1 VSKYEP
7 SKIEPKWQKI
17 WEEKGLYKVDFKKKP
32 KFYCLVMFPY
42 PSGDKLHIGHW
53 YNFGPIDTYAR
64 FKRMQGFNVF
74 EPIGFDA
81 FGLPAENYAIKTGI
95 HPKRSTETNI
105 KYMIK
110 QLKQIGAMYDW
121 SKTVNTS
128 SPRYYKWTQWLFLQL
143 FNNGLAYRKRSSANY
158 CPSCKTVLANE
169 QVADGRCERCDTQVI
184 QKKLEQ
190 WFFKITDYAER
201 LLSGLDKLD
210 WPEKTK
216 IMQRN
221 WIGRSEGAIIKFQIA
236 NSDLQIPIFTTR
248 ADTLFGVTYLVLA
261 PEKWQELSPKIKT
274 KNEISIS
281 TTAQIQKYIK
291 ETEKK
296 TYFERQFNKEKTGV
310 FTGLYAIN
318 PVNNEKIPVWIS
330 DYVLPDYGTGA
341 IMCVPAHD
349 QRDFDFAIKFNLP
362 IKQVIKN
369 TEGENSNL
377 EKAYEGDGTMIN
389 SGKWNGMASEKFRK
403 EIVKWLSQKGLAEKS
418 TQYKIRDW
426 LISRQRYWGAPI
438 PLVFCENCAA
448 KIKSQKSNIKNFTK
462 GELKNPGWIG
472 IPEKNL
478 PVLLPENVDFKPT
491 GQSPLAEAS
500 QFVNTK
506 CPKCGSPAKR
516 ETDTMDTFVCS
527 SWYFLRYLSPNLS
540 SDPWDNK
547 LVAQWLPVDLYVGGA
562 EHATMHLIYARFI
575 TMVLHDLNLIHFEEP
590 FTRLYHQGTIT
601 HKGAKMSKSRGNVV
615 IPDGFIKK
623 YGSDAFRM
631 YLMFMGPYD
640 EGGDWSDYG
649 IIGVWRFLN
658 RVWNLVNSKRN
669 KKDKKP
675 QRGTKNKEIIRKL
688 HQTIKRVTEDLES
701 LRFNTAVASLMEWIN
716 LASNNLEAVDNK
728 MLDIFLK
735 LLAPFAP
742 HLAEEL
748 CSYLGHQKSIFE
760 ESWPQ
765 YEIKMVVQEKITL
778 VIQINGKVRD
788 KIEISPK
795 VNESEIRRIALSRP
809 KIQSRLSGKKIK
821 KTIYVPGRILNIV
834 I

>member
-1 VSKYEP
+1 MSKYEP

-95 HPKRSTETNI
+95 HPKESTETNI

-121 SKTVNTS
+121 SKMINTS

-169 QVADGRCERCDTQVI
+169 QVVDGRCERCDTQVI
-184 QKKLEQ
+184 QKKLDQ

-221 WIGRSEGAIIKFQIA
+221 WIGKSEGAIIKFQITD
-236 NSDLQIPIFTTR
+236 SDLQIPIFTTR
-248 ADTLFGVTYLVLA
+248 PDTLFGVTYLVLA
-261 PEKWQELSPKIKT
+261 PEKWQEISSKIKT
-274 KNEISIS
+274 KNEIS
-281 TTAQIQKYIK
+281 TTAQIHKYIK

-349 QRDFDFAIKFNLP
+349 QRDFEFATKFNLP
-362 IKQVIKN
+362 IKRVIKN
-369 TEGENSNL
+369 TEDGNSKL

-389 SGKWNGMASEKFRK
+389 SGKWDGMDSKKFK
-403 EIVKWLSQKGLAEKS
+403 EEIVKWLYQKGLAKKS
-418 TQYKIRDW
+418 IQYKLRDW

-448 KIKSQKSNIKNFTK
+448 KIKNQKSNIKNFTK
-462 GELKNPGWIG
+462 GELKNPGWIS
-472 IPEKNL
+472 IPEKDL
-478 PVLLPENVDFKPT
+478 PVVLPENVNFKPT
-491 GQSPLAEAS
+491 GESPLAEAS
-500 QFVNTK
+500 QFINTK

-527 SWYFLRYLSPNLS
+527 SWYFLRYLSPDLS
-540 SDPWDNK
+540 SGPWDNK
-547 LVAQWLPVDLYVGGA
+547 RVAQWLPVDLYVGGA

-649 IIGVWRFLN
+649 IIGIWRFLN

-669 KKDKKP
+669 KKDKET
-675 QRGTKNKEIIRKL
+675 QRETKNKETVRKL

-716 LASNNLEAVDNK
+716 LASNNLDAVDNK

-735 LLAPFAP
+735 LLAPFSP

-748 CSYLGHQKSIFE
+748 WSYLGHQKSIFK

-765 YEIKMVVQEKITL
+765 YEIKMIAQEKTTL

-788 KIEISPK
+788 KIEVDPK
-795 VNESEIRRIALSRP
+795 VNEGEIRQIALSRP
-809 KIQSRLSGKKIK
+809 KIQSWLSGKKIK
-821 KTIYVPGRILNIV
+821 KIIYIPGRILNIV